1 MFQFSDKT
9 IHTFWNIFVFVSLF
23 LVSSQVVTNSAAAAG
38 EQKSIF
44 SLFGS
49 NGSNRLTDKLI
60 RFLKRNFYIL
70 NIKDALKFIGR
81 IYAASFLKDAI
92 ISAVSPK
99 IAKTSVS
106 SQLVQK
112 VENRTFNEDW
122 IADPLHDRMTGV
134 YREKRTVIYDIG
146 MALVHL
152 VSKML
157 NFGCRMIVRV
167 LLAIQWTINYVS
179 NSAVALVIF
188 AARSVFCTVSSCML
202 IACHFLQVIL
212 RSIRMFYNGLEWTL
226 AWICSII
233 NDVSLVS
240 IDLIRNSAV
249 SKGEE
254 IFDDLRVADENAP
267 PLRETIMKITSS
279 D

>member
-1 MFQFSDKT
+1 MLQFTDKT
-9 IHTFWNIFVFVSLF
+9 IHTFWNIFVFISLF

-44 SLFGS
+44 SIFGA
-49 NGSNRLTDKLI
+49 NADRLTDKLI

-70 NIKDALKFIGR
+70 NIKDALKLIGR

-146 MALVHL
+146 TAVVDL
-152 VSKML
+152 VSKMM
-157 NFGCRMIVRV
+157 NFFCRMVVRV

-188 AARSVFCTVSSCML
+188 AARSIFCTVSSCML
-202 IACHFLQVIL
+202 IVCHFLQIGL

-226 AWICSII
+226 AWVCSII

-267 PLRETIMKITSS
+267 PLRETIMRITNS

>member
-1 MFQFSDKT
+1 MLQFTDKT
-9 IHTFWNIFVFVSLF
+9 IHTFWNIFVFISLF

-44 SLFGS
+44 SIFGA
-49 NGSNRLTDKLI
+49 NADRLTDKLI

-70 NIKDALKFIGR
+70 NIKDALKLIGR

-146 MALVHL
+146 TAIVDL
-152 VSKML
+152 VSKMM
-157 NFGCRMIVRV
+157 NFFCRMVVRV

-188 AARSVFCTVSSCML
+188 AARSIFCTVSSCML
-202 IACHFLQVIL
+202 IVCHFLQIAL

-226 AWICSII
+226 AWVCSII

-267 PLRETIMKITSS
+267 PLRETIMRITNS